1 MNAITSGRNL
11 AALTA
16 VAAPIAALSLSL
28 TTIIP
33 QELTRNHGVSLA
45 EAGLAFMLIRLADIF
60 IDPFLGDLMDR
71 TRSRMGRYQIWIV
84 TGCVPLACGVWMCF
98 YPPATVSMIYL
109 VVALALAY
117 LGYSILA
124 LAHLALCAAQTD
136 DYAERG
142 RVFGWWQRYT
152 TAGILLTMLIPKLLD
167 GNLGLGLIQ
176 WMGVTILALLTLSVM
191 ATVLLART
199 RPARASGTKGGLRA
213 YLALFALPATRR
225 VILAELLLGLSVGIG
240 AVTGIMFATSVKGFT
255 IGDFGTQIV
264 VYFLVG
270 VLTATLWG
278 RIAERFEKHR
288 ALIFGALGAS
298 VGQTLF
304 LFVPPGNVPM
314 LMVPAAIGG
323 FFYGATYMLPRAM
336 IADAADE
343 ERLVRGADR
352 TALLYALLTGV
363 FKLGHALSV
372 GIGLLALAAFSYVP
386 ALAERNTPAALTG
399 LTFVYIGLPM
409 LCSLG
414 SMLAMFGYPL
424 TRQRHQEIRAVLAGR
439 DDAQANTGNFEEAGA
454 VA

>member
-1 MNAITSGRNL
+1 MNATISGRNL
-11 AALTA
+11 ATLTA

-45 EAGLAFMLIRLADIF
+45 EAGLAFMLIRLADIV
-60 IDPFLGDLMDR
+60 IDPLLGDLMDR
-71 TRSRMGRYQIWIV
+71 THARMRRYQIWIV
-84 TGCVPLACGVWMCF
+84 SGCLPLAGGVWMCF
-98 YPPATVSMIYL
+98 FPPATVSMIYL
-109 VVALALAY
+109 VSALALAY

-136 DYAERG
+136 EYAERG

-167 GNLGLGLIQ
+167 DYLGLGLVQ
-176 WMGVTILALLTLSVM
+176 WMGVTILGLLALCVA
-191 ATVLLART
+191 ATVLLAKT
-199 RPARASGTKGGLRA
+199 RPAKASGAKGGLRA

-225 VILAELLLGLSVGIG
+225 IIVAELLLGLNVGIS
-240 AVTGIMFATSVKGFT
+240 AVAGIMFATSVKGFT
-255 IGDFGTQIV
+255 LGDFGTQIV

-270 VLTATLWG
+270 TVTATVWG
-278 RIAERFEKHR
+278 RIAQRFQKHR
-288 ALIFGALGAS
+288 ALIFGALGAAVS
-298 VGQTLF
+298 QVLF
-304 LFVPPGNVPM
+304 LFVPPGNLPM
-314 LMVPAAIGG
+314 LMIPAVVGG

-343 ERLVRGADR
+343 ERLARGADR
-352 TALLYALLTGV
+352 TALLYALLIGV

-399 LTFVYIGLPM
+399 LTFVYIGLPV
-409 LCSLG
+409 LCALG
-414 SMLAMFGYPL
+414 SMLAMIGYPL
-424 TRQRHQEIRAVLAGR
+424 TARRHREIRTALAQHDSFRG
-439 DDAQANTGNFEEAGA
+439 
-454 VA
+454 